1 MANSSK
7 SAVLQFDTRG
17 SGSNST
23 VRWQKDS
30 MTTNLCRRRFG
41 HAKAPGGAHSPNVE
55 LRILRLR
62 DHVVRMTV
70 QMRRF
75 LIALC
80 GANEEEAD
88 RVMRQIGGLRQRM
101 VLTQRQISHLRFYDS
116 QRN

>member
-1 MANSSK
+1 
-7 SAVLQFDTRG
+7 
-17 SGSNST
+17 
-23 VRWQKDS
+23 
-30 MTTNLCRRRFG
+30 
-41 HAKAPGGAHSPNVE
+41 
-55 LRILRLR
+55 
-62 DHVVRMTV
+62 MTV